1 VTQILK
7 NYFTISL
14 TQLQTGKLDLQD
26 EKIKRLS
33 VIIVPLIIAP
43 ISFLWAF
50 IYYLSGETLAASIP
64 LFYTAISIINLV
76 HYHYTKNLLIMR
88 KTQMLLILFLPFLLM
103 WALGGFAQGS
113 YVMIWAIFAP
123 IGALIHSKEEK
134 PEIWLYLFIILLII
148 SVTIDPMLRASHSH
162 PVPQMV
168 QEFFFFLN
176 TTITMSGLYML
187 LKLFIQQKKQEN
199 DSALKSKNQELM
211 EYTKELH
218 NNLSYLESYKKSI
231 DKNLIVTRTTVDG
244 KITFANQ
251 NFLDISG
258 YTLDEILGSYHN
270 IVKHPD
276 NPSSLYKAMWR
287 TILAKKT
294 WQGKLKNR
302 AKDGSTYWVD
312 STISPILD
320 KDGNIVEFIAIRHN
334 ITTLLQ
340 QQEKLQKLL
349 YTDTLTGL
357 QNRNALYSELSKESF
372 HSVILLNIDS
382 FSEINNLYGEAFGDE
397 ILKKFTQ
404 MLKEIIKLNK
414 MQCKLYRLAGDE
426 FVILSRYVQ
435 KDIIQQNIE
444 RLMHYIDANPLCI
457 QEQQITL
464 NITAGVSFENNECLI
479 STANMALKVAR
490 RDAKQLLFYS
500 QELSLNKEYQ
510 NNLKWI
516 KEIKDAIKDDRITL
530 FYQPILDNK
539 TNTVSKYE
547 TLMRLIDKDGKV
559 ITPYHFL
566 EIAKKAKLYK
576 QLTKIVLQ
584 KSFATFASNSYE
596 FSINITI
603 DDILDKDI
611 KNYIFTIVEEHK
623 SMASRVIFEIVES
636 ESIQNFQEIEQF
648 IQKIKS
654 FGCKIAIDDF
664 GTGYS
669 NFEHLMRLQADY
681 IKIDGSIIKEIVHN
695 KRSELI
701 TGVIVAFANKMGIK
715 TIGEF
720 VETKDIHK
728 KLIELGV
735 NQSQG
740 YYFDQPHATLP
751 KE

>member
-7 NYFTISL
+7 NYFAIPF
-14 TQLQTGKLDLQD
+14 TQLRTGKLDLQD
-26 EKIKRLS
+26 EKIKKLS
-33 VIIVPLIIAP
+33 IIVIPLIIAP
-43 ISFLWAF
+43 VSFLWAL
-50 IYYLSGETLAASIP
+50 IYYISGEILAATIP
-64 LFYTAISIINLV
+64 LFYTFISLINLI
-76 HYHYTKNLLIMR
+76 HYHYTKNLLVMQ

-103 WALGGFAQGS
+103 WALGGFVQGS

-123 IGALIHSKEEK
+123 IGALIHNKGEK
-134 PEIWLYLFIILLII
+134 PEVWLYLFIILVII
-148 SVTIDPMLRASHSH
+148 SVTIDPMLMASHPH
-162 PVPQMV
+162 TVPQLV
-168 QEFFFFLN
+168 QEIFFFLN
-176 TTITMSGLYML
+176 TTATMGGLYML
-187 LKLFIQQKKQEN
+187 LKLFVYQKKQETH
-199 DSALKSKNQELM
+199 SVLKTKNKELM
-211 EYTKELH
+211 AYTKELH

-231 DKNLIVTRTTVDG
+231 DKNLIVTRTTIDG

-251 NFLDISG
+251 NFLDVSG
-258 YTLDEILGSYHN
+258 YRLDEVLGSYHN
-270 IVKHPD
+270 IIKHPD
-276 NPSSLYKAMWR
+276 NPSSLYKAMWH

-302 AKDGSTYWVD
+302 AKDGSAYWVD
-312 STISPILD
+312 TTISPILD

-357 QNRNALYSELSKESF
+357 QNRNALYSELSNENS

-382 FSEINNLYGEAFGDE
+382 FSEINNLYGETFGDE
-397 ILKKFTQ
+397 VLKQFAK
-404 MLKEIIKLNK
+404 MLQEIIKLNN

-426 FVILSRYVQ
+426 FVILSSYTQ
-435 KDIIQQNIE
+435 KDIIQKNIE
-444 RLMHYIDANPLCI
+444 NLMHYIDTNPLCI
-457 QEQQITL
+457 QEQQIIL
-464 NITAGVSFENNECLI
+464 NITAGISFEKNECLI
-479 STANMALKVAR
+479 STASMALKVAR

-500 QELSLNKEYQ
+500 QELSLNQEYQ

-516 KEIKDAIKDDRITL
+516 KEIKDAIKEDRITL

-547 TLMRLIDKDGKV
+547 TLIRLIDKDGKV

-584 KSFATFASNSYE
+584 KSFAAFAPNNYE

-636 ESIQNFQEIEQF
+636 QSIQNFQDVEQF
-648 IQKIKS
+648 IQKVKS

-720 VETKDIHK
+720 VETQEIHN
-728 KLIELGV
+728 KLIALGV
-735 NQSQG
+735 DKSQG
-740 YYFDQPHATLP
+740 YYFDQPRSTLP